1 MIPSILIKLFGGD
14 APAISHYEVKQYT
27 GGALQNTW
35 TASVVHETTTGFA
48 FVDLATNQPV
58 NVSGTVKITGV
69 LASAT
74 PATPATT
81 VTTPAA

>member
-14 APAISHYEVKQYT
+14 APAISYYEVKQYT
-27 GGALQNTW
+27 GGSLQNTW
-35 TASVVHETTTGFA
+35 TTAVVHETATGYA
-48 FVDLATNQPV
+48 FVDLATNSPV
-58 NVSGTVKITGV
+58 NVSGTVKITGI
-69 LASAT
+69 LAAT